1 MMVRID
7 VGVRL
12 EERVRVGVDLLY
24 LSSTPR
30 SRYLGNAV
38 DSPMVALQEKR
49 SELLRHKWVS
59 KFSSSILLAIVVLQ
73 IFSREPN

>member
-12 EERVRVGVDLLY
+12 KERVRVDLLY